1 MVLLFIRVIF
11 VVLLLSVMVSLL
23 IIFPPTVFVA
33 SPTPFNMLSVAFME
47 LSQVPTILHN
57 DIRDLKSKL
66 MS

>member
-47 LSQVPTILHN
+47 LSQVKFHN
-57 DIRDLKSKL
+57 DIQDLKSKL